1 MLDPFVEAP
10 FLGSPQVTSVTLL
23 HYFEMHI
30 LEGPIRGTL
39 LLKDGFEFLPA
50 VRIEPGTAGWKA
62 QMLPLG
68 LGHAIPLL

>member
-1 MLDPFVEAP
+1 MLDSFVEAP
-10 FLGSPQVTSVTLL
+10 FFGSPQVML

-30 LEGPIRGTL
+30 LEGPIQGTL

-62 QMLPLG
+62 QMLPM
-68 LGHAIPLL
+68 GHAIPLL

>member
-1 MLDPFVEAP
+1 MLDSFVEAP

-30 LEGPIRGTL
+30 LEGPMKGTL

-50 VRIEPGTAGWKA
+50 V
-62 QMLPLG
+62 
-68 LGHAIPLL
+68 